1 MFIFLQ
7 SVAPI
12 EVFAA
17 TFGIGGT
24 LVVAGKY
31 IIESITSPKYVPIDV
46 HFENQCRKIALL
58 ESALIQVR
66 ETKRRVEGLPAD
78 WQLFAMTYTDFE
90 FEWLMVSVVW
100 AKYGKKYKAVR
111 LENSRYRWEIQTLE
125 NQSPEKS

>member
-31 IIESITSPKYVPIDV
+31 IVEIISSPKHAPIDV

-58 ESALIQVR
+58 ETALIQVR
-66 ETKRRVEGLPAD
+66 ETKRRVAGLPAD

-90 FEWLMVSVVW
+90 FEWFVVSIVW
-100 AKYGKKYKAVR
+100 AKFGAKYKALR
-111 LENSRYRWEIQTLE
+111 LQNSQYRFEITTLE